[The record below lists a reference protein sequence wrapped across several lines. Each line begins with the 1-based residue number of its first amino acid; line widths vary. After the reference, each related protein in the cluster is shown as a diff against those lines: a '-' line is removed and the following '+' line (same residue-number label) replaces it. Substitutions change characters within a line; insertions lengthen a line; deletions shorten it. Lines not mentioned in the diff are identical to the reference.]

1 MSTMQIEN
9 MVSYKLRKLAQAGL
23 APHEM
28 AQKMQEILEQ
38 DRQIKLAS
46 SEDQQEFMLPLI
58 QRRKT
63 YLNVV

>member
-1 MSTMQIEN
+1 MSAMQIEN
-9 MVSYKLRKLAQAGL
+9 MISYKLRKLAQSGL
-23 APHEM
+23 APQDI
-28 AQKMQEILEQ
+28 ALKMQEILEQ

-58 QRRKT
+58 GRRKT